1 MRLRRRTTLLL
12 VFAVLLLLAFGYGW
26 HAWRSLLRE
35 QGVERLEWQGLGLS
49 AEGIGLRRLALE
61 RRGAD
66 GASLRLDVEHA
77 LLRWPGLSGWRPRL
91 PGLRVEQVALAWQP
105 AAASSDDDSAALDW
119 TSLRETLA
127 WLPEQIHLE
136 RFHLDLP
143 CPAGRCEQD
152 GGLDIGR
159 PSGALFPLAA
169 QLRLQQ
175 EAQQAQLDAQLFE
188 AYRLAPADARATRPA
203 GAADA
208 GQPARAVRW
217 RRPLAGAPG
226 GARPAGHPWPG
237 GLAQSLVAGSA
248 APARRTAS
256 PASASGL
263 DDPPGAWQRLAGA
276 APGARRRWLG
286 GAAGAGSASLAAA
299 RSG

>member
-136 RFHLDLP
+136 RFHRPALSRRPLR
-143 CPAGRCEQD
+143 AGRRTGHRPPVGSAVSAGCATAPAT
-152 GGLDIGR
+152 GGAAGPARR
-159 PSGALFPLAA
+159 PAL
-169 QLRLQQ
+169 RG
-175 EAQQAQLDAQLFE
+175 

-203 GAADA
+203 GATDA

-237 GLAQSLVAGSA
+237 GLAQSLVAGSP